1 LSEVT
6 VWYLHM
12 QSPSELLG
20 KDKPEDLSVVEAQ
33 IKQYQFN
40 RFLYQLVGAAWQWTD
55 NLKLTDAQWQTYA
68 EADNLRTWVAWCRGS
83 PAGYFELLRDAN
95 GEVEIT
101 YFGLAEKFIGRGFG
115 GYLLANA
122 LQQAWAWQASRV
134 IVNTCSLDHPSAL
147 ANYQARGM
155 QIYKTEVERN

>member
-20 KDKPEDLSVVEAQ
+20 KDKPEDLSVVEAEV
-33 IKQYQFN
+33 KQYQFN
-40 RFLYQLVGAAWQWTD
+40 RFLYQLVGATWQWTN
-55 NLKLTDAQWQTYA
+55 NLKWTDAQWQAYA
-68 EADNLRTWVAWCRGS
+68 EADNLRTWVAWCQGS

-122 LQQAWAWQASRV
+122 LQQAWDWQASRV